1 MLLQEF
7 EDRNGNSHRRVS
19 KGAERGTVLR
29 EIEANRLGASFPVL
43 PRETDSGN
51 WKPHLSSQICS
62 EGDAPP
68 MANLFEFYAL
78 LFEVFAF
85 TLLAL
90 VCISLLIVAL
100 HCAVEVLRGWDF
112 RIRSRRDRRKV
123 LPLVQ
128 IG

>member
-1 MLLQEF
+1 
-7 EDRNGNSHRRVS
+7 
-19 KGAERGTVLR
+19 
-29 EIEANRLGASFPVL
+29 
-43 PRETDSGN
+43 
-51 WKPHLSSQICS
+51 
-62 EGDAPP
+62 